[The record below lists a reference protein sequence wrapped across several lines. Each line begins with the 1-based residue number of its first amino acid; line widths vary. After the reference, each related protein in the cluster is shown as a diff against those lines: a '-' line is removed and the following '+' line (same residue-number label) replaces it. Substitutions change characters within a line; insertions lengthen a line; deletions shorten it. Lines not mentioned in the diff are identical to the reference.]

1 MPSGVKLGGRWHCS
15 LGNPREIACQ
25 LQFMRWGHTLLLN
38 LFQKPKIEQL
48 EQTLPINFDYA
59 AVKSDK
65 SIDFPFDF

>member
-1 MPSGVKLGGRWHCS
+1 
-15 LGNPREIACQ
+15 
-25 LQFMRWGHTLLLN
+25 LLN

-48 EQTLPINFDYA
+48 GQTLPIKFDYA